1 MPIDIKLQIT
11 MSIEEESL
19 EDALDEYDELTVG
32 EMIREVLDKG
42 VALESVKVEI
52 LEGPNSL
59 EEYDR
64 MRPPS

>member
-1 MPIDIKLQIT
+1 MPIDIKLQVT

-32 EMIREVLDKG
+32 EMIRQVLDKG

-64 MRPPS
+64 LRGSA

>member
-1 MPIDIKLQIT
+1 MPIDIKLQVT

-52 LEGPNSL
+52 LEGPNTL

-64 MRPPS
+64 LRGSA